1 MSKASGRP
9 LKLVYLTEEAGYT
22 QRKTQEAVLGNM
34 FKVSNCFVKQPITR
48 PPHFELGFQMEL
60 RQCNIIHN
68 FTLTKTT
75 VKHYYVY
82 SHTWIDVNLLGK
94 VRGNPG
100 YYGNLT
106 IATQNIWHFSHT
118 PEIGYARRIRELGKV
133 CVRAHM
139 WACVYVCVCIYV
151 RVCVCICLHLPMCLT
166 SLAVSL
172 CSACR

>member
-34 FKVSNCFVKQPITR
+34 FKVSNCFLKQPITR

-60 RQCNIIHN
+60 KQCNIIHN

-82 SHTWIDVNLLGK
+82 SHTWMDVNLLVK
-94 VRGNPG
+94 IKRDPG

-118 PEIGYARRIRELGKV
+118 PEIGYAQRIRELGKV
-133 CVRAHM
+133 CVCVRACGHVRM
-139 WACVYVCVCIYV
+139 CACAYMCVFVCAFVFICQ
-151 RVCVCICLHLPMCLT
+151 CV
-166 SLAVSL
+166 
-172 CSACR
+172 